1 MEEIKKMGVR
11 NLRGNEWEIKGDLV
25 LKEGKMYVP
34 KDKKLRIEIIWL
46 YHDIPV
52 VEHEERWKTMEL
64 VTRNYWWPEM
74 MKNVEK
80 YVDEYNLCQRIKNRT
95 EAPARKLII
104 NEVPEK
110 MWTHLIVDFIT
121 KPLLVTGKNMILV
134 VCNQLSKMAHFV
146 ATTEETSAEGLAR
159 LLRTNV

>member
-1 MEEIKKMGVR
+1 VEEIKKMGVR

>member
-1 MEEIKKMGVR
+1 VEEIKKMGVR

-25 LKEGKMYVP
+25 LKEGKVYVL